1 MPSEQTMEQRWGT
14 LLGWLRVKQ
23 TVLRSASQ
31 TVRPRVLPSAPMMAK
46 LSATPKEHRLG
57 WPWEQL

>member
-1 MPSEQTMEQRWGT
+1 MEQRWGT

-31 TVRPRVLPSAPMMAK
+31 TVRPRVLPSAPMLAK